1 MKGKTMAKKSKRT
14 QKVLSQ
20 IKAQRG
26 LDRKHYF
33 EEGGELARWR
43 GVHQIQRNKSKY
55 TRKEKHRIRYS
66 A

>member
-1 MKGKTMAKKSKRT
+1 MAKKSKRA
-14 QKVLSQ
+14 QKVLDQ
-20 IKAQRG
+20 VKAQRG

-43 GVHQIQRNKSKY
+43 GVHAVARNKTKY
-55 TRKEKHRIRYS
+55 TRKSKHKVRY

>member
-1 MKGKTMAKKSKRT
+1 MMPKKSKRT
-14 QKVLSQ
+14 LKVLDQ

-43 GVHQIQRNKSKY
+43 GVHTVERDKTKY
-55 TRKEKHRIRYS
+55 TRKSKHKGRY

>member
-1 MKGKTMAKKSKRT
+1 MAKKSKRI
-14 QKVLSQ
+14 QKVLEQ

-26 LDRKHYF
+26 LDRKHFF

-43 GVHQIQRNKSKY
+43 GVHLVQRDKTKY
-55 TRKEKHRIRYS
+55 ARKPKHKVRY

>member
-1 MKGKTMAKKSKRT
+1 MAKKSKRT
-14 QKVLSQ
+14 QKVLAQ

-33 EEGGELARWR
+33 GEGGELARWR
-43 GVHQIQRNKSKY
+43 GVHLVQRDKTKY
-55 TRKEKHRIRYS
+55 TRKTKHKGQS

>member
-1 MKGKTMAKKSKRT
+1 MSKKSKRT
-14 QKVLSQ
+14 QKVLNQ
-20 IKAQRG
+20 VKAQRG

-43 GVHQIQRNKSKY
+43 GVHTVTRNKTKY
-55 TRKEKHRIRYS
+55 TRKSKHKGSY